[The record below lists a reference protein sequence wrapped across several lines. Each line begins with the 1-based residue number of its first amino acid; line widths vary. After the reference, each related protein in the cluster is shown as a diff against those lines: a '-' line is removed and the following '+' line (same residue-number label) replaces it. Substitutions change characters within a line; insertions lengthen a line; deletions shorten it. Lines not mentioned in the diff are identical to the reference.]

1 MPHSL
6 LSLLVYS
13 IIAIRYYA
21 APKDEDPSNLGIWQD
36 HFIRFILAAVI
47 LSCVPWLISD
57 MSGFSEQWPKVLHY
71 VVVGSVLL
79 IGTFVSLLI
88 RRKK

>member
-1 MPHSL
+1 MPRSL

-13 IIAIRYYA
+13 VIAIRYYA
-21 APKDEDPSNLGIWQD
+21 APKDEDPSNSDIWQD
-36 HFIRFILAAVI
+36 HFITFILAAVI

-57 MSGFSEQWPKVLHY
+57 MSGFNERWPEVLHY

-79 IGTFVSLLI
+79 IGLFVY
-88 RRKK
+88 RFVCRKK